1 MFDLYL
7 LLLSRIDKNVDYTFV
22 HVSDVVL
29 GSCFKIL
36 NCSIKYYI
44 FISNMTKLSA
54 KN

>member
-7 LLLSRIDKNVDYTFV
+7 LLLSSIDKNVDYTFV

-36 NCSIKYYI
+36 NCSIKYYLYFKHDKI
-44 FISNMTKLSA
+44 EC
-54 KN
+54 